1 MKYFI
6 GPMSKNVVDA
16 ILQFNDEV
24 GDSFG
29 LLPSRRQVE
38 YNGGYVNDWNTE
50 EFHNYV
56 RYAGFDMTTLIER
69 DHAGAGQGYDWDD
82 GYESLKEDCKFVDI
96 IHIDPWK
103 NHQGYSDGLKEC
115 IKNIEFCY
123 YTNRYIKFE
132 VGTEESIRKFSVTE
146 LDSLLIDLY
155 DNLSDDMFDNI
166 EYVVVQ
172 SGVGLDLGKQNNTG
186 TFDPDRLEK
195 MISVCK
201 KFGKKSKEHN
211 GDYLSNDEYKVR
223 FEMGLDSINIA
234 PEFGQIETLC
244 YLEEMG
250 EDIDEY
256 YNICYES
263 KRWEKW
269 VDKDFVPED
278 NKKELIEI
286 CGHYVFSDESFLDIK
301 PDIDDKIK
309 KVIKEKL
316 RSLTNVVR

>member
-6 GPMSKNVVDA
+6 GPMSKNVVDS
-16 ILQFNDEV
+16 IIEFDGN
-24 GDSFG
+24 FG
-29 LLPSRRQVE
+29 FIPSRRQVD
-38 YNGGYVNDWNTE
+38 YNGGYVNSWTTG
-50 EFHNYV
+50 EFATYV
-56 RYAGFDMTTLIER
+56 NGRVPIER
-69 DHAGAGQGYDWDD
+69 DHGGIGQGYKHDD
-82 GYESLKEDCKFVDI
+82 GMESFMHDCRYFDK

-103 NHQGYSDGLKEC
+103 EYNDFHKGFLETVDYINFIYLVMEK
-115 IKNIEFCY
+115 KK
-123 YTNRYIKFE
+123 IKFE
-132 VGTEESIRKFSVTE
+132 VGTEESIRRFEVDE
-146 LDSLLIDLY
+146 LDKLLRYLKGKLEPEI
-155 DNLSDDMFDNI
+155 FKNI

-186 TFDPDRLEK
+186 TFDSDRLEK

-201 KFGKKSKEHN
+201 KYGKKSKEHN

-223 FEMGLDSINIA
+223 FDMGLDSINIA
-234 PEFGQIETLC
+234 PEFGQLETLC

-269 VDKDFVPED
+269 VDETFIPED
-278 NKKELIEI
+278 NKRELIEI
-286 CGHYVFSDESFLDIK
+286 CGHYVFSDKSFLDIK

-309 KVIKEKL
+309 TVIKNKL
-316 RSLTNVVR
+316 RRLNELT

>member
-6 GPMSKNVVDA
+6 GPMSKNVVDS
-16 ILQFNDEV
+16 IIE
-24 GDSFG
+24 FG
-29 LLPSRRQVE
+29 GEFGFIPSRRQVD
-38 YNGGYVNDWNTE
+38 YNGGYVNSWTTG
-50 EFHNYV
+50 EFATYV
-56 RYAGFDMTTLIER
+56 NGRVPIER
-69 DHAGAGQGYDWDD
+69 DHGGIGQGYKHDD
-82 GYESLKEDCKFVDI
+82 GIESFMHDCRYFDK

-103 NHQGYSDGLKEC
+103 EYQDFDKGLQETIDC
-115 IKNIEFCY
+115 INFIYLVMEKKK
-123 YTNRYIKFE
+123 IKFE
-132 VGTEESIRKFSVTE
+132 VGTEESIRRFEVDE
-146 LDSLLIDLY
+146 LENLLRHLKGKLEPEI
-155 DNLSDDMFDNI
+155 FENI

-201 KFGKKSKEHN
+201 KYGKKSKEHN
-211 GDYLSNDEYKVR
+211 GDYLSNKEYKDR
-223 FEMGLDSINIA
+223 FDLGLDSINIA
-234 PEFGQIETLC
+234 PEFGQLETLC

-269 VDKDFVPED
+269 VDETFIPED
-278 NKKELIEI
+278 NKRELIEI

-301 PDIDDKIK
+301 PDIDLKIK
-309 KVIKEKL
+309 EKIKNKL
-316 RSLTNVVR
+316 RSLSET

>member
-1 MKYFI
+1 
-6 GPMSKNVVDA
+6 MSKNVVDS
-16 ILQFNDEV
+16 IIEFDGN
-24 GDSFG
+24 FG
-29 LLPSRRQVE
+29 FIPSRRQVD
-38 YNGGYVNDWNTE
+38 YNGGYVNSWTTG
-50 EFHNYV
+50 EFATYV
-56 RYAGFDMTTLIER
+56 NGRVPIER
-69 DHAGAGQGYDWDD
+69 DHGGIGQGYKHDD
-82 GYESLKEDCKFVDI
+82 GIESFMHDCRYFDK

-103 NHQGYSDGLKEC
+103 EYQDFDKGLQETIDC
-115 IKNIEFCY
+115 INFIYLVMEKKK
-123 YTNRYIKFE
+123 IKFE
-132 VGTEESIRKFSVTE
+132 VGTEESIRRFEVVE
-146 LDSLLIDLY
+146 LENLLRHLEFELLPEI
-155 DNLSDDMFDNI
+155 FENI

-186 TFDPDRLEK
+186 TFDFDRLEK
-195 MISVCK
+195 MIGVCK